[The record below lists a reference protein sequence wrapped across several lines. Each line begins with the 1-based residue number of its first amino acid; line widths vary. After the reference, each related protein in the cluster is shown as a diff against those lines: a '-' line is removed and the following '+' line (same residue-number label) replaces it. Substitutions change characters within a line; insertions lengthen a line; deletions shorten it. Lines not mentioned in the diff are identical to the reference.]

1 MNDERTIPEMIT
13 NRIKRYGGKILLQHK
28 VGWSWK
34 QITWLDFEKTI
45 KDVACFLM
53 GLGFAPGSTALI
65 VSGSRTESIYTEF
78 AIYLLG
84 GITIPID
91 ENEDPEKIIQIAKDS
106 KSRFI
111 FVSRES
117 ILNNL
122 IDQINEI
129 HNLHKIIT
137 FTDISIGEDER
148 VIPFKG
154 LIKFGSM
161 KRKMLEDELI
171 RKANG
176 VLPGSTATIFYT
188 NNSDLEQERKEI
200 THEDL
205 IKALKAG
212 SEKLLFITEE
222 DQAFS
227 HLPYVSPYERFV
239 NYLGIYM
246 GNRIS
251 IAETR
256 DSFFADILEVKPTVV
271 FETKKGIENL
281 CSKTLSSPGKGS
293 ISRKLQNALGGRAKH
308 ILVDSLPGRE
318 IINLLSSSGVSL
330 TEVPELAE
338 L

>member
-1 MNDERTIPEMIT
+1 MNDEKTIPEIIT

-45 KDVACFLM
+45 KDIACFLM
-53 GLGFAPGSTALI
+53 SLGFAPGTAAII
-65 VSGSRTESIYTEF
+65 VSGSRTESLFVEF

-91 ENEDPEKIIQIAKDS
+91 DNDDLEKIIRIARDS
-106 KSRFI
+106 KSRFM
-111 FVSRES
+111 FVAKES
-117 ILNNL
+117 TLKELSNN
-122 IDQINEI
+122 I
-129 HNLHKIIT
+129 HEVPSLHKIVT
-137 FTDISIGEDER
+137 FTDMSIGEDER

-154 LIKFGSM
+154 LLKFGSM
-161 KRKMLEDELI
+161 KRKMLEDELA
-171 RKANG
+171 RKAEG
-176 VLPGSTATIFYT
+176 VLPGSTAAVFY
-188 NNSDLEQERKEI
+188 NFYSDLKKERKEI

-222 DQAFS
+222 DQALS

-251 IAETR
+251 IAETTE
-256 DSFFADILEVKPTVV
+256 DFFDDILEVKPTVL
-271 FETKKGIENL
+271 FETKRGLENIW
-281 CSKTLSSPGKGS
+281 SKALSNLGKVSPTQ
-293 ISRKLQNALGGRAKH
+293 KLKSALGGRVKY
-308 ILVDSLPGRE
+308 ILTDSLPRGE
-318 IINLLSSSGVSL
+318 IKNLFLKSGVSL
-330 TEVPELAE
+330 IEVPELVR

>member
-1 MNDERTIPEMIT
+1 MNDEKTIPEIIT

-28 VGWSWK
+28 DGWSWK

-45 KDVACFLM
+45 KDIACFLM
-53 GLGFAPGSTALI
+53 GLGFAPGTAAII
-65 VSGSRTESIYTEF
+65 VSGSRTESLFAEF

-91 ENEDPEKIIQIAKDS
+91 DNDDLEKIIKIARDL
-106 KSRFI
+106 KSRFM
-111 FVSRES
+111 FVAKES
-117 ILNNL
+117 TLKELSNKIY
-122 IDQINEI
+122 EVPS
-129 HNLHKIIT
+129 LHKIVT
-137 FTDISIGEDER
+137 FTDMSIGEDER

-154 LIKFGSM
+154 LLKFGSM
-161 KRKMLEDELI
+161 KRKMLEDELA
-171 RKANG
+171 RKAEG
-176 VLPGSTATIFYT
+176 VLPGSTAAVFY
-188 NNSDLEQERKEI
+188 NFDSDLKKERKEI

-256 DSFFADILEVKPTVV
+256 EDFFDDILEVKPTVL
-271 FETKKGIENL
+271 FETKRGLENI
-281 CSKTLSSPGKGS
+281 CSKVLSNLGKVSPTQ
-293 ISRKLQNALGGRAKH
+293 KLKSALGGRVKY
-308 ILVDSLPGRE
+308 ILTDSLPRGE
-318 IINLLSSSGVSL
+318 IKNLFLKSGVSL
-330 TEVPELAE
+330 IEVPELVR